1 MRAHAF
7 LWILAATATAHA
19 AAPVYDSPEGGFA
32 FLAPKTWR
40 IVKQPVEQYPVLFG
54 PEDDNDSPYVVI
66 TEVRG
71 ETDLFTLGDATL
83 KEMLKDPS
91 NTLSLRDAFHTADDR
106 VGIKYVITATMPNA
120 EYRQVFY
127 FVEGPGTRQFC
138 FMATMQDASWKKY
151 DMDLD
156 NMMKTFHL
164 RPGAAPPVTPQE
176 PAQPAKPPVAG
187 LAKNAPSSGT
197 AAANTSQLPKRVS
210 GK

>member
-1 MRAHAF
+1 MRARVF
-7 LWILAATATAHA
+7 LWMLMLTATAHA

-32 FLAPKTWR
+32 FVAPKTWR
-40 IVKQPVEQYPVLFG
+40 IVKQPVETYPVLFG
-54 PEDDNDSPYVVI
+54 PEDDKDAPYVVI

-71 ETDLFTLGDATL
+71 ESDLFTLGDATL

-91 NTLSLRDAFHTADDR
+91 NSLSLRDAFHTADDR

-138 FMATMQDASWKKY
+138 FMATMPDASWKKY
-151 DMDLD
+151 DSDLD

-164 RPGAAPPVTPQE
+164 RPGAAPTVTPQE
-176 PAQPAKPPVAG
+176 PAQPATPATGMKSASNPVAT
-187 LAKNAPSSGT
+187 NA
-197 AAANTSQLPKRVS
+197 ASQPPKRVT